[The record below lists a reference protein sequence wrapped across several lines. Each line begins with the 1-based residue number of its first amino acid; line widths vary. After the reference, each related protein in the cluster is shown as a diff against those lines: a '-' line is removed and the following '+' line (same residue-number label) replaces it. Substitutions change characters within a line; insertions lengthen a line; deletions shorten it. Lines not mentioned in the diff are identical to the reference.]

1 MSVGVVNLSGSKN
14 GFADYFEFFNLPRQF
29 KIDRQLLDQSYL
41 KVQQEVQKRQ
51 SLQIATYANTAYQT
65 LKQSLKRGFYLCE
78 LAGLDPQ
85 LETNTSMPRN
95 FLMQQM
101 ELREAMDDAKQDATA
116 LSELQDQV
124 QSQLRTLIVTI
135 GEQFDQQQNPN
146 LALENLR
153 AALFL
158 ERFVEELDY
167 RISDL
172 T

>member
-1 MSVGVVNLSGSKN
+1 
-14 GFADYFEFFNLPRQF
+14 
-29 KIDRQLLDQSYL
+29 
-41 KVQQEVQKRQ
+41 
-51 SLQIATYANTAYQT
+51 
-65 LKQSLKRGFYLCE
+65 
-78 LAGLDPQ
+78 
-85 LETNTSMPRN
+85 
-95 FLMQQM
+95 MQQM